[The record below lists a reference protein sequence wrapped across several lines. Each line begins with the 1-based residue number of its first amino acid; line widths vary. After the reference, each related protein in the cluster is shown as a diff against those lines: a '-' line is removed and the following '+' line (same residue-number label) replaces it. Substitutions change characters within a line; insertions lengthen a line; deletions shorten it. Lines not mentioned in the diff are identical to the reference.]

1 MIVILI
7 RDCLGD
13 KIKDIETGGL
23 SVMFKIRQGMWN
35 KSNFWGVFLDN

>member
-1 MIVILI
+1 MVILS

-23 SVMFKIRQGMWN
+23 SVIFKVRQAM
-35 KSNFWGVFLDN
+35 